1 MIKTETFGTFKNRF
15 ATLYVIENDFLQVAV
30 SDFGGIIYRFLVKNG
45 NVVTDIVCSAKNPT
59 DYVKHSAHMGGII
72 GRVANRIA
80 GARFDFNGKTYYLD
94 KNDGSSC
101 LHGGFNPYDYRFFD
115 VTVIDD
121 YSIRLSLISTDS
133 DQGFPSE
140 LVFNVEFK
148 LDKNKLIINFFGLS
162 KDDTVFSPTNHSY
175 FNLNGEGSG
184 DVYKTLLKIY
194 GNYVTLPN
202 DDLVVNG
209 KTLNVNGTAF
219 DFTNEKTIGEG
230 IFFDDERIKAFDG
243 FDHNYI
249 LNSNHVATA
258 TGEKTGIIL
267 DIYSDFPGVQFY
279 TANQLSGVSGK
290 SCYQK
295 HSAFCLEP
303 QYFPNA
309 LNVES
314 FEKPYIKAGVLT
326 KHYIEYEINV
336 K

>member
-1 MIKTETFGTFKNRF
+1 MIKTEIFGLFKNRV

-30 SDFGGIIYRFLVKNG
+30 SDFGGIIYRFLVKKG
-45 NVVTDIVCSAKNPT
+45 KTVTDIVCCAKNPT
-59 DYVKHSAHMGGII
+59 DYVKYSAHTGGTI

-80 GARFDFNGKTYYLD
+80 DARFNFNGKTYYLD

-121 YSIRLSLISTDS
+121 YSIRLSLQSPDN
-133 DQGFPSE
+133 DQGFPGE
-140 LVFNVEFK
+140 LTFDVEFK
-148 LDKNKLIINFFGLS
+148 LDKNRLIINFFGLS
-162 KDDTVFSPTNHSY
+162 KDDTVFAPTNHSY

-184 DVYKTLLKIY
+184 NVYDTLLKIN
-194 GNYVTLPN
+194 GNRITVAN
-202 DDLVVNG
+202 KDLVVEG
-209 KTLNVNGTAF
+209 ETLDVKGTPF
-219 DFTNEKTIGEG
+219 DFTTEKTIGEG
-230 IFFDDERIKAFDG
+230 IFSDDERIKAFDG

-249 LNSNHVATA
+249 LNSDHVATA
-258 TGEKTGIIL
+258 TGEKSGIVL

-279 TANQLSGVSGK
+279 TANQLSGLSGK
-290 SCYQK
+290 SCYLK

-314 FEKPYIKAGVLT
+314 FEKPYVKAGVLT